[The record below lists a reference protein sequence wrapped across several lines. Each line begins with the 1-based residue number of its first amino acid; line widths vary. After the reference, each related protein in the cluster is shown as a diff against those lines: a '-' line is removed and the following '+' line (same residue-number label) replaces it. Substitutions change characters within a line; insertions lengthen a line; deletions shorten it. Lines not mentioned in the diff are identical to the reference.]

1 MDFIQS
7 SLNYIF
13 VYGTQYIGNLMY
25 AGFGAIV
32 TWLIE
37 QLTYCSTALFD
48 SQCYTVLNHTSAAY
62 KSLLV

>member
-37 QLTYCSTALFD
+37 QLTYCSKCGVGIIRYWFNP
-48 SQCYTVLNHTSAAY
+48 CYT
-62 KSLLV
+62 